1 MFNAILI
8 FVLLSLG
15 VGVAIYAL
23 RQMSSDERWATIKYL
38 SYGLGC
44 GIIALVVLAAIVFVF

>member
-8 FVLLSLG
+8 FVIITVGLG
-15 VGVAIYAL
+15 LFML

-44 GIIALVVLAAIVFVF
+44 GIIALVVLSGIVLIF